1 VDKDIDIWKQRN
13 EILHKKV
20 NRQMDEIKDLHK
32 KSETIFD
39 LARRFPNKTYRE
51 LEKYRD
57 ADRQEEAQQIPLT
70 ESQQKQD
77 ELEPIVKGACVPGEL
92 RKDREYEKEHKLRQE
107 AEGELT
113 ILKGIETNRVK
124 EAQERSGHLQDELDR
139 VKKDNNDLFL
149 RIAELTE
156 VEESHRKTNGKLQ
169 ERLTEVEEDNKK
181 LSEQITDQVDRARK
195 AGL

>member
-1 VDKDIDIWKQRN
+1 
-13 EILHKKV
+13 
-20 NRQMDEIKDLHK
+20 MDEIKDLHK

-57 ADRQEEAQQIPLT
+57 ADRQEEAQQIPLS
-70 ESQQKQD
+70 ESQKKQE
-77 ELEPIVKGACVPGEL
+77 ELEPIDGEEQDNPEL
-92 RKDREYEKEHKLRQE
+92 FGWKEKYDKEHKLRQE
-107 AEGELT
+107 AETET
-113 ILKGIETNRVK
+113 ILVKGIGMNSPEMK
-124 EAQERSGHLQDELDR
+124 AAKAKIEDLQNSLDR
-139 VKKDNNDLFL
+139 FKKDNNDLFL

-156 VEESHRKTNGKLQ
+156 VEESHRNMNGKLQ

-181 LSEQITDQVDRARK
+181 LSGQIEDQLARARK

>member
-1 VDKDIDIWKQRN
+1 VDKDIAIWKQRN

-20 NRQMDEIKDLHK
+20 NRQMDEIKKLNK
-32 KSETIFD
+32 ESETIFD

-77 ELEPIVKGACVPGEL
+77 ELEPIVKGVCVPGEL
-92 RKDREYEKEHKLRQE
+92 RKDREYEKEHTLRQE
-107 AEGELT
+107 AEGELS
-113 ILKGIETNRVK
+113 ILRGIETNRVK
-124 EAQERSGHLQDELDR
+124 EVQARCNQLQDELDR
-139 VKKDNNDLFL
+139 VKKENNDLFL
-149 RIAELTE
+149 RIAELTQ
-156 VEESHRKTNGKLQ
+156 VEESHRNTNGKLQ

-181 LSEQITDQVDRARK
+181 MAQQIEDKIDRMRK
-195 AGL
+195 SGM